1 MFDYLR
7 GTVSYLMPDR
17 VVLDVGGVGFSLAA
31 SANTTAKLKKGEEAT
46 LYTYLNVREDAL
58 DLFGFSEREEQA
70 SFLLLLSVSGVG
82 PKAALAI
89 LSAVTPSALTLAII
103 SGDEKALC
111 AAQGIGKRIASRIIL
126 ELKDKVGSGEMIA
139 AMSGGAVAAAPVQ
152 NGNDDAAEA
161 LVALGYSASQVYAA
175 LAKVDAS
182 LPTEERIRNA
192 LRLLF

>member
-7 GTVSYLMPDR
+7 GTVTYLMPDR
-17 VVLDVGGVGFSLAA
+17 VVLDVGGVGFSLNA
-31 SANTTAKLKKGEEAT
+31 SANTTARLQTGAEAT

-58 DLFGFSEREEQA
+58 DLFGFAEREEQA

-82 PKAALAI
+82 PKAALSI

-111 AAQGIGKRIASRIIL
+111 AAQGIGKRIASRILL
-126 ELKDKVGSGEMIA
+126 ELKDKVSSEEMI
-139 AMSGGAVAAAPVQ
+139 SAVGTVSSAPVSV
-152 NGNDDAAEA
+152 GADDAAEA

-175 LAKVDAS
+175 LSKVDAA
-182 LPTEERIRNA
+182 LPTEERVRAA
-192 LRLLF
+192 LRFLF

>member
-7 GTVSYLMPDR
+7 GTVSYLTPDR

-31 SANTTAKLKKGEEAT
+31 SANTTAKVRMGEEAT

-58 DLFGFSEREEQA
+58 DLFGFAEREEQA

-111 AAQGIGKRIASRIIL
+111 AAQGIGKRLASRILL
-126 ELKDKVGSGEMIA
+126 ELKDKVSASEMISA
-139 AMSGGAVAAAPVQ
+139 VGGSAPAAPASV
-152 NGNDDAAEA
+152 GADDAAEA
-161 LVALGYSASQVYAA
+161 LVALGYSASEVYAA
-175 LAKVDAS
+175 LSKVDGT
-182 LPTEERIRNA
+182 LPTEEKVRQA
-192 LRLLF
+192 LRFLF

>member
-7 GTVSYLMPDR
+7 GTVSYLTPDR

-31 SANTTAKLKKGEEAT
+31 SANTTAKVRMGEEAT

-58 DLFGFSEREEQA
+58 DLFGFAEREEQA

-111 AAQGIGKRIASRIIL
+111 AAQGIGKRLASRILL
-126 ELKDKVGSGEMIA
+126 ELKDKVSASDMISAVGGSA
-139 AMSGGAVAAAPVQ
+139 PAAPASV
-152 NGNDDAAEA
+152 GADDAAEA
-161 LVALGYSASQVYAA
+161 LVALGYSASEVYAA
-175 LAKVDAS
+175 LSKVDGT
-182 LPTEERIRNA
+182 LPTEEKVRQA
-192 LRLLF
+192 LRFLF